1 MRAFLVRM
9 PSGTRYWTVVGEDYE
24 VATVP
29 DLFLRELRLGQDR
42 AESTTKAY
50 AQSVALYLRWCSLTG
65 RDWACAARDLGLFIT
80 WLKFT
85 PSRRGNGPLVFG
97 PGTAPVR
104 CESRINQILVA
115 TRGFLAFAVLN
126 GAAAQSVMEQ
136 IYEIGDTT
144 ELPAAAQGEDSRL
157 RYRLRARH
165 RLHEPAPGVDRA
177 SDEEII
183 ALLRVCR
190 SARDRL
196 IVLLLTRAGLRRG
209 ETAGIRREDLHLLPD
224 NRRHDCPIEGAHLHV
239 VRRPNANGAW
249 AKSRRTRAVPLDFL
263 VVRALDLYL
272 LDRDAEPAAADC
284 DFLLVNL
291 YRAPLGAPMSP
302 DAFNELFDR
311 LSRRAELTRVIT
323 PHQGRHAFASNL
335 ADSGAVL
342 DEIQTLL
349 GHACPSSSEPYLHPS
364 VERLRSAIESVATP
378 RELARTLS

>member
-9 PSGTRYWTVVGEDYE
+9 PSGDRYWTVIGEAYE
-24 VATVP
+24 VAPVA
-29 DLFLRELRLGQDR
+29 DQYLRELRLGQDR

-65 RDWACAARDLGLFIT
+65 RDWTSAARDLGLFVT

-85 PSRRGNGPLVFG
+85 PSRGNKPVVFG
-97 PGTAPVR
+97 PGSTPVR

-115 TRGFLAFAVLN
+115 TRGFLAFAVLAD
-126 GAAAQSVMEQ
+126 AAPRSVMDQ
-136 IYEIGDTT
+136 IYEIGDTAD
-144 ELPAAAQGEDSRL
+144 LPIAARGEDSPL

-165 RLHEPAPGVDRA
+165 RLHEPDPGVDRA

-183 ALLRVCR
+183 ALMRVCL

-209 ETAGIRREDLHLLPD
+209 EAAGLRREDLHLLPD
-224 NRRHDCPIEGAHLHV
+224 NRRHDCTIDGAHLHV
-239 VRRPNANGAW
+239 IRRPNSNGAW
-249 AKSRRTRAVPLDFL
+249 AKSRRNRAVPLDFL

-272 LDRDAEPAAADC
+272 LDRDAESAAADC

-291 YRAPLGAPMSP
+291 YRAPLGAPMPP

-311 LSRRAELTRVIT
+311 LSRRAGLTRVIT

-364 VERLRSAIESVATP
+364 VNRLRSAIESVATP
-378 RELARTLS
+378 RDLARTLS